1 MNFRIKGIGQ
11 FSEVSVEFG
20 DFTLLVGAQGTG
32 KSIFLQI
39 FKLSQDQDYVK
50 KTMNQFGQDWSKQSK
65 GELLEAYF
73 GEGMRH
79 MWNPESRISRNGRNA
94 APSPRISSRDEKD
107 CAETIYYIPAQRV
120 LAMLTGW
127 PQPYRSY
134 TSRDPFVVKN
144 FSERI
149 RAYLEGLRER
159 ESLFPI
165 AQKIKGPIRNI
176 LDAAIFH
183 GASISRNTVAGQ
195 KEVRLNV
202 GGDVDRAI
210 SYMAW
215 STGQR
220 EFLPLLLGC
229 YELLPAGK
237 ITKHS
242 EIEWVILEEPEMGLH
257 PMGTFAVMTLVLD
270 LLSRGYKV
278 VITTHSSN
286 VLDIAWAIEAIKR
299 QRMDESQKIDLIS
312 NLLDLPANSIG
323 IVDMI
328 GRVLRLIFR
337 TYSFYYEDGC
347 VRAKDISS
355 LDPGDEDE
363 IVAGWGGLASYSGRV
378 SDTVAEAVRR
388 SLDV

>member
-1 MNFRIKGIGQ
+1 MKFGIQKMGQ
-11 FSEVSVEFG
+11 LSEVAVEFG

-32 KSIFLQI
+32 KSIFLQM
-39 FKLSQDQDYVK
+39 FKLLQDQDYVK
-50 KTMNQFGQDWSKQSK
+50 NTMNQFGQDWNKRSRA
-65 GELLEAYF
+65 ELLEAYF

-79 MWNPESRISRNGRNA
+79 IWSPKSRISRNGKNA
-94 APSPRISSRDEKD
+94 ALSPGISQREEKD

-120 LAMLTGW
+120 LTMLTGW

-134 TSRDPFVVKN
+134 TPRDPFVVKN

-149 RAYLEGLRER
+149 RAYLEGLKERER
-159 ESLFPI
+159 LFPI
-165 AQKIKGPIRNI
+165 ARKIKEPIGNI

-183 GASISRNTVAGQ
+183 GASISRNAAAGQ

-202 GGDVDRAI
+202 DGDVGRAI
-210 SYMAW
+210 PYMAW

-229 YELLPAGK
+229 RELLPAGK
-237 ITKHS
+237 ITKRG
-242 EIEWVILEEPEMGLH
+242 EIKWVVLEEPEMGLH

-299 QRMDESQKIDLIS
+299 QRMGENQKAGLIS
-312 NLLDLPANSIG
+312 NLLDLPANGSG
-323 IVDMI
+323 VAEMI
-328 GRVLRLIFR
+328 GSILCLKFR
-337 TYSFYYEDGC
+337 TYGFYYEGDC
-347 VRAKDISS
+347 VRSKDISS

-363 IVAGWGGLASYSGRV
+363 IVAGWGGLAAYSGRV
-378 SDTVAEAVRR
+378 SDTVAEAVRM
-388 SLDV
+388 SSDA